1 MKIFFFCLF
10 RKVEGYFVNFP
21 IYIMGLTFHPYMLI
35 LRLSNSMSR
44 TLIRSPHPTK
54 TLTPETLR
62 ETNRRKMLRYAGN
75 LKFNRI
81 SSILND
87 HVSHFPSPALE
98 HSSRAQITIIIC
110 FSSSKSTKSTI
121 TKTEDSKIS
130 AFAC

>member
-1 MKIFFFCLF
+1 MNYWAVKLA
-10 RKVEGYFVNFP
+10 YL
-21 IYIMGLTFHPYMLI
+21 MGLTFHPNMLI
-35 LRLSNSMSR
+35 LRPNNSMSR
-44 TLIRSPHPTK
+44 TLITIYKFATFASPSPK